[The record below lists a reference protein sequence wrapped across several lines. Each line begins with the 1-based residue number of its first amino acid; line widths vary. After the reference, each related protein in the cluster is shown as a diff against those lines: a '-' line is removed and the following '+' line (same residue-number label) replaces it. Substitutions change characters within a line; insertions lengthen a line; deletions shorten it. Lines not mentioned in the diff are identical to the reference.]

1 MRVGERLLP
10 VDEEVLAEGACHGHA
25 KIRGLERWMLPVLT
39 HWLSRLWLGLITP
52 VHARIGWV
60 LVESLAHPTV
70 AIVDP
75 IGLAGSPPA
84 FGARAIDGT

>member
-1 MRVGERLLP
+1 MRVGGRLLP

-25 KIRGLERWMLPVLT
+25 KIRGLERVFT
-39 HWLSRLWLGLITP
+39 HWLSSLWLGLITP

-75 IGLAGSPPA
+75 IGLAGSSPA